1 MEPLTN
7 IRQSSNL
14 DHRVSDSSLQR
25 TLILIQPVENDD
37 GVGDVDGAGDLGTE
51 VVLDRVGEGGE
62 DNSSTEF
69 GSGNGVVVDNFTL
82 GSDELTTEQ
91 TGGKGDSGMNGGNGD
106 GFGGIGGNNELYIP
120 GGSIGRD
127 DSSAESYLLKRLNIV
142 QVG

>member
-1 MEPLTN
+1 M
-7 IRQSSNL
+7 
-14 DHRVSDSSLQR
+14 
-25 TLILIQPVENDD
+25 
-37 GVGDVDGAGDLGTE
+37 
-51 VVLDRVGEGGE
+51 GEGGE